1 MKKNIGSTDRMVRIA
16 LAILIGFLYY
26 FDVIQG
32 TLAYVLIAIAAIFI
46 FTSLINFCPLYAI
59 FGLSTSKAKN

>member
-1 MKKNIGSTDRMVRIA
+1 MVRIA

-32 TLAYVLIAIAAIFI
+32 TLAYVLI
-46 FTSLINFCPLYAI
+46 
-59 FGLSTSKAKN
+59 